1 MPINVNNNVLDSL
14 GVDFL
19 NESTIINSNLVYHW
33 DANNMASY
41 PGSGTSL
48 FSLTSNSRTA
58 TLNNGPTYNNS
69 TNGGFI
75 TFDGSNDSATFSTF
89 TLGNGQLPWT
99 ICAWVRTSTTADG
112 LGAGSILSNSSGGPV
127 YSALSINTGKITYWT
142 YSNGWFRIMGSTT
155 VNNNRWNFLCW
166 AQKSNYY
173 MDMYVNGILDHN
185 NGYSASGNSNP
196 IDIMGASWAGFFNGS
211 IGSVMVYDT
220 TLSSAQILQN
230 YNSTRHR
237 FGV

>member
-1 MPINVNNNVLDSL
+1 MPINLNSNELNGL
-14 GVDFL
+14 GIDLL
-19 NESTIINSNLVYHW
+19 NDTTIINDGLLYHW
-33 DANNMASY
+33 DANIMASY
-41 PGSGTSL
+41 PGSGTSW

-89 TLGNGQLPWT
+89 TLGNGNLPWT
-99 ICAWVRTSTTADG
+99 VCAWVKTTTTADG
-112 LGAGSILSNSSGGPV
+112 LGQGSILSNSSGGPV
-127 YSALSINTGKITYWT
+127 YSALSINANRITYWT
-142 YSNGWFRIMGSTT
+142 YSNGWFRIMGSSV

-166 AQKSNYY
+166 VQKSNYY
-173 MDMYVNGILDHN
+173 MDLYVNGIMELSD
-185 NGYSASGNSNP
+185 GYSASGNNNP
-196 IDIMGASWAGFFNGS
+196 IDIMGASWAGYFNGS
-211 IGSVMVYDT
+211 IGSVMVYNT
-220 TLSSAQILQN
+220 TLTLSQILQN